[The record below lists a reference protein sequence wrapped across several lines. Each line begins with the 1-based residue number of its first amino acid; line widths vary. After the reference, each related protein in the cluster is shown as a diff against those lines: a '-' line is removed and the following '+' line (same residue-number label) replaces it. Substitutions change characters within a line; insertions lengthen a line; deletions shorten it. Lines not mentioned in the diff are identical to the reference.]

1 MNLDGD
7 KSLTKTLARR
17 GVSRRQ
23 FLKFCAVVTGTLA
36 LPNSYIPRVAK
47 ALEQAASRPP
57 VIWHQFQDCAGDTE
71 SFLRASRPT
80 AGDVLIDVISLDY
93 QETIMAAAGHQAE
106 EARRQTI
113 EAGGHI
119 VVVEGSIPL
128 KDDGVYCCIAGHS
141 AVDILEETTQNAAA
155 VIAVGSC
162 AAFGGLPKVTP
173 NPTGAVSVMD
183 LVTDIPVINLSGCP
197 MNVANF
203 TATIVH
209 FLTFGEFPARDKL
222 QRPLFAH
229 GQIIHNNC
237 ERRGHFNAGRF
248 VKEWGDEG
256 HRQGW
261 CLYEMGCKGPIAT
274 FNCPQLGW
282 NDGVSWPVAA
292 GHGCIACAAPDFFE
306 RATYEPVNIQ
316 EANPP
321 DQFPTVEKAPEPM
334 SAAGAATVGT
344 VGGLLVGA
352 GAAAAIAAS
361 RRNGQQ
367 VAEEPP
373 EEAS

>member
-1 MNLDGD
+1 MILDEDKNL
-7 KSLTKTLARR
+7 TTTLARR
-17 GVSRRQ
+17 GISRRA

-36 LPNSYIPRVAK
+36 LPNTYIPRVAK
-47 ALEQAASRPP
+47 ALEQAALRPP
-57 VIWHQFQDCAGDTE
+57 VVWLEFQDCAGDSE

-80 AGDVLIDVISLDY
+80 AGDVVLDVISLDY
-93 QETIMAAAGHQAE
+93 HETIMAAAGHLAE
-106 EARRQTI
+106 EAKQQTV
-113 EAGGHI
+113 ETGGHI

-128 KDDGVYCCIAGHS
+128 KDDGVYCCIGGRT
-141 AVDILEETTQNAAA
+141 AVDLLEEATRNAAA

-162 AAFGGLPKVTP
+162 AAFGGLPKVGP

-183 LVTDIPVINLSGCP
+183 LVDHIPVINLSGCP

-203 TATIVH
+203 TATVVH
-209 FLTFGEFPARDKL
+209 YLTFGEFPAVDKL
-222 QRPLFAH
+222 NRPLFAH

-248 VKEWGDEG
+248 VREWGDEG

-261 CLYEMGCKGPIAT
+261 CLYQMGCKGPVAT

-282 NDGVSWPVAA
+282 NDGTNWPVAA

-306 RATYEPVNIQ
+306 RAIYEPVKIQ

-321 DQFPTVEKAPEPM
+321 DQYPTVEKEPEPI
-334 SAAGAATVGT
+334 SAASAATIGT

-352 GAAAAIAAS
+352 GAAAAVVTS
-361 RRNGQQ
+361 RRNGQKG
-367 VAEEPP
+367 EGDRP
-373 EEAS
+373 EEVS